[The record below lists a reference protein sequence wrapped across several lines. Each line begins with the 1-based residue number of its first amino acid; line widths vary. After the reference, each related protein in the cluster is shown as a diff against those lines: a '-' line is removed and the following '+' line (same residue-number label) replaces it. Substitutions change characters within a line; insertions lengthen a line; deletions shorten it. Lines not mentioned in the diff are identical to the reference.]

1 MKRLFPIIMALV
13 LGIGLTA
20 CSNGNG
26 SQYAGKYTGTFKFI
40 KDSTTKEGSVR
51 ITNNPLSAD
60 GVLLYAVLPLNNVTT
75 GKYSAS
81 SENVEYMTQVLEA
94 IFGNSNYIDAAS
106 ETVKNIKVDATFSGN
121 SLEMVVYYE
130 VEMLSGL
137 INSEVRIVEF
147 NGTK

>member
-1 MKRLFPIIMALV
+1 MKKLFPVIMALLV
-13 LGIGLTA
+13 LGFTA

-60 GVLLYAVLPLNNVTT
+60 GVLLYAVLPLNNVSV
-75 GKYSAS
+75 GKYHAS
-81 SENVEYMTQVLEA
+81 SENVDYMSQVLQS
-94 IFGNSNYIDAAS
+94 IFGSNNYIDSAT
-106 ETVKNIKVDATFSGN
+106 EKVKNIKVDATFTGN
-121 SLEMVVYYE
+121 NLEMVVYYE
-130 VEMLSGL
+130 VEIFG
-137 INSEVRIVEF
+137 IATTDIRIVEF